1 VKVQSHQIWAFFGNK
16 LNAMIPLVL
25 LLVLMLGFTT
35 SCSGQNPLEA
45 LEDPQS
51 NIAESSTA
59 AVGSI
64 ATDSEGGS
72 MSAASYNS
80 KSLSSPIHPASNQTM
95 GVCSYTA
102 ARNACV
108 GSAMTVTWD
117 NCEMSTASGINLM
130 LSNGWTNTYDSA
142 ATCTSAQGGGSLTAA
157 GQSLTRTSSSFII
170 TLLAGAT
177 VTTDTNAQT
186 TAYLNQ
192 AIPGTGVTLAVGASS
207 KTITINGVHQVL
219 HGPEGRVWFDHSL
232 TSGPMTVTGT
242 RAGGNRVINGQ
253 VTIYHN
259 TEMYKAVSTFNNVTW
274 GNPTCCFPTGGT
286 LTSVFSG
293 AVAGT
298 STMTYTATCGTAT
311 FTNTSG
317 TTSSVSLSICE

>member
-1 VKVQSHQIWAFFGNK
+1 VTAQNRRILAFWANK
-16 LNAMIPLVL
+16 STLVL
-25 LLVLMLGFTT
+25 PLLLLAGMTV
-35 SCSGQNPLEA
+35 SCNGKNPLEL

-72 MSAASYNS
+72 ISATSIASKA
-80 KSLSSPIHPASNQTM
+80 KSSSVQAASNQIM
-95 GVCSYTA
+95 SICSYAA
-102 ARNACV
+102 ARDACV
-108 GSAMTVTWD
+108 GTAMTVVWD

-130 LSNGWTNTYDSA
+130 LSSGWTDTYDSA
-142 ATCTSAQGGGSLTAA
+142 TTCTQAQGGGSLSTT
-157 GQSLTRTSSSFII
+157 GQTLTRTSSSFVI

-186 TAYLNQ
+186 TTYLNQ
-192 AIPGTGVTLAVGASS
+192 TIPGTGITLSVGASS

-219 HGPEGRVWFDHSL
+219 RGPEGRVWFDHSL

-242 RAGGNRVINGQ
+242 RAGGNRVINGE

-259 TEMYKAVSTFNNVTW
+259 TEMYEAVSTLNNVTW
-274 GNPTCCFPTGGT
+274 GNSTCCFPTSGT
-286 LTSVFSG
+286 LTSAFSG
-293 AVAGT
+293 SITGN
-298 STMTYTATCGTAT
+298 STMTYTATCGTAS
-311 FTNTSG
+311 FTDTSG